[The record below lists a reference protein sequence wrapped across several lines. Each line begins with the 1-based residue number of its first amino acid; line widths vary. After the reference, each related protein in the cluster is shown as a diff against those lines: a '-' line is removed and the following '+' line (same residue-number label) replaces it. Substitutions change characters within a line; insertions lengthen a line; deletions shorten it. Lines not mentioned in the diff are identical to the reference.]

1 MELDFSKQIS
11 EAGKTGLWDNIRKK
25 KQKMGKNYRPAKPGS
40 PDRPSK
46 EAWQKA
52 YNDSFGKK

>member
-11 EAGKTGLWDNIRKK
+11 EAGKTGLWENIRKK
-25 KQKMGKNYRPAKPGS
+25 KKRMGKNYRPAKPGS

-46 EAWQKA
+46 EAWQ
-52 YNDSFGKK
+52 S